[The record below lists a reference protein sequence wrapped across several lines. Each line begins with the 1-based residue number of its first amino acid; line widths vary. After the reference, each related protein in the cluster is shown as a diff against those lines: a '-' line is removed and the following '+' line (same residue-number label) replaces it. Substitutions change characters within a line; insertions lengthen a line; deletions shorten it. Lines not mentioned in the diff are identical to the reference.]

1 MIWHVFLSFLSFFCL
16 LNVQVC
22 LVWQKYFF
30 FLFFTDLQKQKPLH
44 WNNCD
49 LLLLLLFFSCL
60 LFLLCIDN
68 FTDCHFL
75 FYVCFFSLSHLVEY
89 GDRWEYV
96 LTSYWDLSLHA
107 HKQTNTRISL
117 WKKGPRHFSSAP
129 FQRQL
134 SFYYIFLHVIY
145 TSYGRGVLNSC
156 QRHGALWLDQDHNC
170 SSFMSS
176 AVFFSP
182 LSLRLISL
190 TVRLITRAS
199 GIISESPS

>member
-22 LVWQKYFF
+22 LVRQKYFF
-30 FLFFTDLQKQKPLH
+30 FF
-44 WNNCD
+44 
-49 LLLLLLFFSCL
+49 LLTYRNKNPYTGIIVIYCCCCFSCL

-145 TSYGRGVLNSC
+145 TSYGCGVLERLPKAWCIMTGPGSQLLLLHVLSC
-156 QRHGALWLDQDHNC
+156 LFPP
-170 SSFMSS
+170 S
-176 AVFFSP
+176 